1 MEPNWNWPNLENWP
15 SEAMWSSILNAEQNL
30 NSLNLFTGLW
40 SHSLSAP
47 FPTHPES
54 TLLWEWLFSPG
65 KRNFLLMWF
74 MENLASFLSRPPR
87 LEKDISPN
95 QNPVLFNLQGS
106 NPTTAI
112 SCVSLWEWWCSKTTE
127 RAVLELFEHSYCT
140 STLRCFHPK
149 KGKQG
154 LDQF

>member
-74 MENLASFLSRPPR
+74 MESLASFLSPGHLGWKKTLVPTKIQFFSTCK
-87 LEKDISPN
+87 EAIP
-95 QNPVLFNLQGS
+95 QLQFL
-106 NPTTAI
+106 
-112 SCVSLWEWWCSKTTE
+112 VSHYGNGGVAKPQKELYWNCLSIVIVQALWD
-127 RAVLELFEHSYCT
+127 AFIQ
-140 STLRCFHPK
+140 K
-149 KGKQG
+149 KENR
-154 LDQF
+154 D